1 MPYCPYPVTTLQ
13 DILTDINMLQTPFL
27 ADIDLNPRI
36 NQNQNQPPAD
46 SDTPV
51 LVEVGASPRVLLEQ
65 SRVHLGFLT
74 AFRSVLP
81 ALMQVEIVGEM
92 GKCCSEEGEMGWDE

>member
-36 NQNQNQPPAD
+36 NQNQQPAD
-46 SDTPV
+46 SDTSV
-51 LVEVGASPRVLLEQ
+51 FVEVGASPLLLLEQ

-81 ALMQVEIVGEM
+81 TLMQVEIIREM
-92 GKCCSEEGEMGWDE
+92 GKCCSEVGEMERDG